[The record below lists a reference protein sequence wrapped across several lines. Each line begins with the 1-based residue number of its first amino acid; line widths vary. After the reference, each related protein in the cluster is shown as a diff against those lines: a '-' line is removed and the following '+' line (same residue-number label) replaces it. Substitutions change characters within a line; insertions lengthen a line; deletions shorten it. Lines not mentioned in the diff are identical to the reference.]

1 LKQTTTE
8 LKTIFFLFLLTLN
21 FWNAQAQQFQ
31 LKIVGQNDSE
41 TKIIDSIGY
50 IIKHKNAK
58 SLFDENGSFYDRLIK
73 KGYTE
78 SQFLE
83 NFKPADSTFGFRYSV
98 GKKVNFIHIYIKK
111 DFQEDLS
118 SLYAIKNDTLIIPYE
133 ENEAFLNI
141 ILKKM
146 EGNGFSMAK
155 VKLIN
160 IQPSKDFLKA
170 DLSITKELKRQ
181 VNDIVINGYDKFPAG
196 HKKNI
201 IRLYR
206 NKVFNQKN
214 LDRLYTDFEKF
225 RFIKQTKYPEIL
237 FTKDSTKIYV
247 YLEKSKPNTF
257 DGYVG
262 FTNDEEKKVIFSGY
276 VDLVLNNI
284 LNSGEKLA
292 LYWKSDGQDQKTFN
306 LGIQLPYIFKSPM
319 GLKAELNIFKQDST
333 FQNTKTAI
341 DLGYYFNYNTRLYLG
356 YQSTESSDIQNV
368 NTSSLSDFDNSF
380 LTSTL
385 EFSDFKNDDF
395 LFPEKT
401 YFDLKFGTGK
411 RDSKLIS
418 DSQFFGSLLLRHN
431 LYLNDKNIVNIK
443 SQNFY
448 LQSANY
454 IVNELQRFG
463 GINSIRGF
471 NENSL
476 QGNLFGSILTEYRYV
491 LSSGLYVHSIIDYG
505 YIQDKTSDSTQN
517 LLGLGFGFGLLS
529 KNGLFNIV
537 YANGSTNDQA
547 IKLSNSIVH
556 ISFKANF

>member
-1 LKQTTTE
+1 MKKIL
-8 LKTIFFLFLLTLN
+8 FLFLLVINT
-21 FWNAQAQQFQ
+21 WNLSAQEFQ
-31 LKIVGQNDSE
+31 LKIVGQNERE

-50 IIKHKNAK
+50 VLKHKNVK
-58 SLFDENGSFYDRLIK
+58 SIKDETNSFYDRLIK
-73 KGYTE
+73 VGFTE
-78 SQFLE
+78 SQLLE
-83 NFKPADSTFGFRYSV
+83 NSKLNDSIFLFKYSL
-98 GKKVNFIHIYIKK
+98 GKKANFIHIYIGKK
-111 DFQEDLS
+111 FQKNIGNA
-118 SLYAIKNDTLIIPYE
+118 YTIKNDTIILPYAE
-133 ENEAFLNI
+133 SELFLNMV
-141 ILKKM
+141 LRNL
-146 EGNGFSMAK
+146 ESTGFSMAK

-160 IQPSKDFLKA
+160 IQQINKNLIA
-170 DLSITKELKRQ
+170 DLSISKELKRQ
-181 VNDIVINGYDKFPAG
+181 VNDIVINGYDKFPVG

-206 NKVFNQKN
+206 NKIFNQKN
-214 LDRLYTDFEKF
+214 LERLYNDFEKF
-225 RFIKQTKYPEIL
+225 RFVKQSKYPEIL
-237 FTKDSTKIYV
+237 FTKDSTKVYV
-247 YLEKSKPNTF
+247 YLEKTKPNTF

-262 FTNDEEKKVIFSGY
+262 FTNNETKKVVFSGY

-284 LNSGEKLA
+284 LNSGEKLS

-306 LGIQLPYIFKSPM
+306 LGVELPYVFKSPL

-333 FQNTKTAI
+333 FQNTKTGI

-368 NTSSLSDFDNSF
+368 NSSTLSDFNNSYV
-380 LTSTL
+380 TSAL
-385 EFSDFKNDDF
+385 EFLDFKNDDF

-401 YFDLKFGTGK
+401 YFDLKIGTGK

-418 DSQFFGSLLLRHN
+418 DNQFFASLFIKHN
-431 LYLNDKNIVNIK
+431 FYLNDKNIVNLK

-448 LQSANY
+448 LQSGNY

-476 QGNLFGSILTEYRYV
+476 QGNLFGSVLTEYRYV
-491 LSSGLYVHSIIDYG
+491 LSSGLYVHTIIDYG
-505 YIQDKTSDSTQN
+505 YLQDKTSKSNQN
-517 LLGLGFGFGLLS
+517 LLGIGFGFGLLS

-537 YANGSTNDQA
+537 YANGTTNNQV

-556 ISFKANF
+556 ISFKASF